1 MYKSE
6 FSIPFPSE
14 REAEVAYN
22 SLRVEIEPSRF
33 STYSFGELHFH
44 GCLFRSKVNRV
55 LKTEG
60 STLTATFTASELRNL
75 RVSIGGFFE
84 HLILVTETIR
94 QFG

>member
-1 MYKSE
+1 MKC
-6 FSIPFPSE
+6 FMFT
-14 REAEVAYN
+14 V
-22 SLRVEIEPSRF
+22 VF
-33 STYSFGELHFH
+33 
-44 GCLFRSKVNRV
+44 FRSKVIRV

-60 STLTATFTASELRNL
+60 STLTATFTARELRNL